1 MAPLDPGELAHLDQ
15 QLSAARDANA
25 RLTAEVVRLEIVE
38 KQLTQQVRHLDDL
51 VSQYQ
56 DAYTS
61 LWSAHQRQA
70 ERLHDVEETLSR
82 ARIAAMERIEQL
94 EQQLTAR
101 GW

>member
-1 MAPLDPGELAHLDQ
+1 MAPLEPRDVSDLDQ
-15 QLSAARDANA
+15 QLAAVRDANG

-38 KQLTQQVRHLDDL
+38 RQLTQQIRHLDDL

-56 DAYTS
+56 DAYAS
-61 LWSAHQRQA
+61 LWSAHQRQT
-70 ERLHDVEETLSR
+70 ERLHEVEETLSR
-82 ARIAAMERIEQL
+82 ARIAAMARIDQL